1 MHWHALRSDAPLQR
15 HQLVRLKP
23 ASWSELLHARSDLAG
38 EALLQGWADC
48 GWPLIARRPLPGEAG
63 GYALGLPLPP
73 AAGKRRIAVNARH
86 EDIDAVSS
94 LPYLQETIHSA
105 PAAWASSMDR
115 LTMLAARHAIEARV
129 FGSLA
134 WQWLT
139 GLTYLSPGSDLDV
152 IWTLPPPGHIAPL
165 LAELAEIETLA
176 PMRLDGELIRAD
188 GSGVNWR
195 ELYAGSKELAL
206 KTPVDVQ
213 LCSYEAFVA

>member
-1 MHWHALRSDAPLQR
+1 MRWHALRSDAPLQR

-23 ASWSELLHARSDLAG
+23 ASWSELLRVRSDLAG
-38 EALLQGWADC
+38 DALLRGWVDC

-73 AAGKRRIAVNARH
+73 SAGKRRIAVNVQN

-94 LPYLQETIHSA
+94 LPRLLETIDSA
-105 PAAWASSMDR
+105 PTPWIRSIHR
-115 LTMLAARHAIEARV
+115 LNALAEHDGIEVRV

-139 GLTYLSPGSDLDV
+139 GLAYLSLSSDLDV
-152 IWTLPPPGHIAPL
+152 IWTLPRRERIAPF
-165 LAELAEIETLA
+165 LAELGEVAIQA

-188 GSGVNWR
+188 GSGVHWR
-195 ELYAGSKELAL
+195 ELHAGSTDLAL
-206 KTPVDVQ
+206 KTAVDVR

>member
-1 MHWHALRSDAPLQR
+1 MRWHALRSDAPLQR

-23 ASWSELLHARSDLAG
+23 ASWGELLHARSDLAG
-38 EALLQGWADC
+38 ETLLQGWVDC
-48 GWPLIARRPLPGEAG
+48 GWPLIARRPLPGEVE

-73 AAGKRRIAVNARH
+73 SAGKRRIAVNVRH
-86 EDIDAVSS
+86 KDIDSVSS
-94 LPYLQETIHSA
+94 LPRLAETID
-105 PAAWASSMDR
+105 SSPTTWQRSMHC
-115 LTMLAARHAIEARV
+115 LMALAERQAIEARV

-134 WQWLT
+134 WQRLT
-139 GLTYLSPGSDLDV
+139 GLTYLSPSSDLDI
-152 IWTLPPPGHIAPL
+152 IWALPRREYIGAF
-165 LAELAEIETLA
+165 LAELAEVETQA

-195 ELYAGSKELAL
+195 ELHAGSKDLAL

>member
-38 EALLQGWADC
+38 EALLQGWVDC

-63 GYALGLPLPP
+63 GHALGLPLPP
-73 AAGKRRIAVNARH
+73 SAGKRRIAVNVRR

-94 LPYLQETIHSA
+94 LPGLSETIHGAPLAWESSA
-105 PAAWASSMDR
+105 HR
-115 LTMLAARHAIEARV
+115 LVALAERYGIEARV

-139 GLTYLSPGSDLDV
+139 GLAYLSPSSDLDIV
-152 IWTLPPPGHIAPL
+152 WALPQRERIRAF
-165 LAELAEIETLA
+165 LAELAEIETQA
-176 PMRLDGELIRAD
+176 PMRLDGELVRTD

-195 ELYAGSKELAL
+195 ELHAGAKDLAL
-206 KTPVDVQ
+206 KTSGDVQ
-213 LCSYEAFVA
+213 LCTYEAFVA

>member
-1 MHWHALRSDAPLQR
+1 MHWHALQSDAPLQR
-15 HQLVRLKP
+15 HQLVRLKS
-23 ASWSELLHARSDLAG
+23 ASWSELLHMRSDLAG
-38 EALLQGWADC
+38 EALLPGWADR
-48 GWPLIARRPLPGEAG
+48 GWPLIARRPLPGEVG

-73 AAGKRRIAVNARH
+73 SAGKRRIAINVRY
-86 EDIDAVSS
+86 EDVDAVSS
-94 LPYLQETIHSA
+94 LPHLLETIASA
-105 PAAWASSMDR
+105 PAAWESSMHR
-115 LTMLAARHAIEARV
+115 LAALAERHAIEVRV

-139 GLTYLSPGSDLDV
+139 GLTYLSPSSDLDV
-152 IWTLPPPGHIAPL
+152 IWTLPSRERIATF
-165 LAELAEIETLA
+165 LAELADIEAQA

-195 ELYAGSKELAL
+195 ELHAGAKDLAL

>member
-1 MHWHALRSDAPLQR
+1 MHWHVLQSDAPLQR

-38 EALLQGWADC
+38 EALLQSWADR
-48 GWPLIARRPLPGEAG
+48 GWPLIACRPLPGEAG

-73 AAGKRRIAVNARH
+73 SAGKRRIAMNVRY

-94 LPYLQETIHSA
+94 LPRLVETIDIA
-105 PAAWASSMDR
+105 PPLWKSGMHR
-115 LTMLAARHAIEARV
+115 LNTLAERHAIEART

-139 GLTYLSPGSDLDV
+139 GLTYLSPSSDLDV
-152 IWTLPPPGHIAPL
+152 IWTLPSRERIATF
-165 LAELAEIETLA
+165 LAELADIETQA

-195 ELYAGSKELAL
+195 ELHAGSKDLAL

>member
-1 MHWHALRSDAPLQR
+1 MHWRALQSDAPLQR

-73 AAGKRRIAVNARH
+73 SAGKRRIAVNVRH
-86 EDIDAVSS
+86 EAIDAVSS
-94 LPYLQETIHSA
+94 LPQLLETIDSA
-105 PAAWASSMDR
+105 PAAWESSMHR
-115 LTMLAARHAIEARV
+115 LAALAERHAVEARV

-139 GLTYLSPGSDLDV
+139 GLSYLSLSSDLDV
-152 IWTLPPPGHIAPL
+152 IWTLPQRERIGSF
-165 LAELAEIETLA
+165 LAELAGIETQA

-195 ELYAGSKELAL
+195 ELHAGSKDLAL
-206 KTPVDVQ
+206 KTPTDVR
-213 LCSYEAFVA
+213 LCSYEVFVA